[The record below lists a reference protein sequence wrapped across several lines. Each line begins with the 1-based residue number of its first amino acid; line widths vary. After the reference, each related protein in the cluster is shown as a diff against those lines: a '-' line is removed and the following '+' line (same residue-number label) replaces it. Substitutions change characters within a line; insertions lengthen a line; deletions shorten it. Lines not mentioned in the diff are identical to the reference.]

1 VRCDASPED
10 ELVARL
16 FGREGRTPGRRGGLY
31 WPGAFERARG
41 GTVVIARLDAAPPGV
56 VVRLRA
62 ALAEGKLLPVSGDE
76 RSMPEAGVIATARD
90 PRAAAVTALSS
101 LFEPRVDV
109 PPLRD
114 RRGDAEDLFWHFARA
129 SGFEGF
135 PAAAATHFAS
145 LEWPGNVSEFRHAV
159 SDEIERCLGKF
170 SAPGRD
176 RAWVEART
184 RASWTSPR
192 PKAPPPGAAL
202 DREKGAPKKKR
213 RSKKDKILEVAA
225 RVAAGELTPED
236 AARLSGATVSY
247 TKRVLRKGT

>member
-16 FGREGRTPGRRGGLY
+16 LGREGRTPGRRGGLY

-41 GTVVIARLDAAPPGV
+41 GTVVIARLDAAPPEV
-56 VVRLRA
+56 VIRLRA
-62 ALAEGKLLPVSGDE
+62 ALAEGKLLPIDGDE
-76 RSMPEAGVIATARD
+76 RSVPETGVVSTARD
-90 PRAAAVTALSS
+90 PRASAVKALSP
-101 LFEPRVDV
+101 LFDERIDV

-145 LEWPGNVSEFRHAV
+145 LEWPGNVSEFQGAV
-159 SDEIERCLGKF
+159 ADEIERCLGKF

-176 RAWVEART
+176 RAGVEART
-184 RASWTSPR
+184 RASWTPPR
-192 PKAPPPGAAL
+192 AKVPPPEA
-202 DREKGAPKKKR
+202 APKKKR

-225 RVAAGELTPED
+225 RVASGELTPED

-247 TKRVLRKGT
+247 TKRVLRKAR